1 MLALT
6 QLEIR
11 PVLSNNDLDNISQLE
26 ESCFNDP
33 YPPYFLLQLAE
44 ANPDT
49 FLVAISEGKIL
60 GYAVVD
66 RWADH
71 DHLLSIAVHPER
83 RRRGIAQQLMSSLRL
98 RLLSGRPM
106 RLEVRKNNQAAIRF
120 YVKNGFTEVG
130 VQEGYYRDGED
141 ALIMER
147 KA

>member
-1 MLALT
+1 MLTLP

-11 PVLSNNDLDNISQLE
+11 PVLSNDIESISQLE
-26 ESCFNDP
+26 ECCFNDP
-33 YPPYFLLQLAE
+33 YPPYFLSQLAE

-66 RWADH
+66 HWADH
-71 DHLLSIAVHPER
+71 DHLISIAVHPER
-83 RRRGIAQQLMSSLRL
+83 RRRGIAQQLISSLGL
-98 RLLSGRPM
+98 RLLSGRPI
-106 RLEVRKNNQAAIRF
+106 RLEVRKNNQAAIGF